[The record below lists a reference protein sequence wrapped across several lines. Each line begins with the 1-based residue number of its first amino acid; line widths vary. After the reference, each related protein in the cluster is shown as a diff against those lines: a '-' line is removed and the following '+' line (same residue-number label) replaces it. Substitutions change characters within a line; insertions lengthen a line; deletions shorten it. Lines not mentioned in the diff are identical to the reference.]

1 VNIAERDALARR
13 HIRYRQLAIREMAR
27 DVSLDRAQ
35 ASRLHAAIFGCGDR
49 VGICADDER
58 DQVVDVRGDCASEDL
73 RLIGDVSAYAAEIL
87 RQQPQRRGSTRHEP
101 QQRSI
106 EIGRKQRQGFPR
118 NAQPEKQHRR
128 WAVDNET
135 LFGAREEN
143 RIAVVEDKLSSALV
157 DDAPP
162 GQIHP
167 EKDIVADKRVIRSCD
182 LPKTAKRALED
193 AESGEAYLSDL
204 DPRQMVWQRLET
216 HNPPLAQTL
225 QRCGPSFRRK
235 RG

>member
-1 VNIAERDALARR
+1 
-13 HIRYRQLAIREMAR
+13 
-27 DVSLDRAQ
+27 
-35 ASRLHAAIFGCGDR
+35 
-49 VGICADDER
+49 
-58 DQVVDVRGDCASEDL
+58 
-73 RLIGDVSAYAAEIL
+73 
-87 RQQPQRRGSTRHEP
+87 
-101 QQRSI
+101 
-106 EIGRKQRQGFPR
+106 
-118 NAQPEKQHRR
+118 
-128 WAVDNET
+128 VDNET